1 MPTNVKFNNK
11 KTEEIIKRLTELYFQ
26 FCSTDVTDE
35 EKKKLEKILYK
46 IYHQM
51 SENKLKEHYKNCLIA
66 ITVFNKNP
74 FGLNYI
80 ESLAQP
86 ALSNSSMAPILKQEK
101 KPIVEGAALKDILN
115 DIFMDETTHTVNS
128 LKEIIEDLIKNLE
141 YYDSSKEEKKI
152 FKYLDSLGFW
162 GEVNDLENLDNITRE
177 DLLIIINYNENN
189 KKQAVYKLVLK

>member
-1 MPTNVKFNNK
+1 
-11 KTEEIIKRLTELYFQ
+11 
-26 FCSTDVTDE
+26 
-35 EKKKLEKILYK
+35 
-46 IYHQM
+46 
-51 SENKLKEHYKNCLIA
+51 
-66 ITVFNKNP
+66 
-74 FGLNYI
+74 
-80 ESLAQP
+80 
-86 ALSNSSMAPILKQEK
+86 MAPILKQEK

-152 FKYLDSLGFW
+152 FKYLDSPGFW